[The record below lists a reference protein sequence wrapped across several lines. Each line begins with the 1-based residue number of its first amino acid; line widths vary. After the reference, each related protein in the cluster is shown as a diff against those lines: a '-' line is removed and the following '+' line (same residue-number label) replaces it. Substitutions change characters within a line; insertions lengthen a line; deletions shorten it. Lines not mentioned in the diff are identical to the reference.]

1 MNAMR
6 SAPIPP
12 HTRMVPG
19 LLPLILLALMPFVNA
34 CTWKR
39 AFPENGGPAIWTTQE
54 FQALTGDQD
63 TFQGHQLRLA
73 GRIVRAEG
81 QNSRFL
87 ILAQWLP
94 FPTDEYSLGGPTD
107 SSSPS
112 LYITYSAEIDEEGL
126 EAGNEFL
133 VAGTLSGTREYV
145 PLIGPQQQAPVIAA
159 ECVTIWKTAGT
170 DLSEFTIMHPLD
182 PRYPP
187 PLAKTY
193 CIEE

>member
-6 SAPIPP
+6 PTPIRTP
-12 HTRMVPG
+12 TRIVPG
-19 LLPLILLALMPFVNA
+19 LLPLILLAVLPLVNT

-39 AFPENGGPAIWTTQE
+39 AFPENGSPAISTTRE

-63 TFQGHQLRLA
+63 GYQGHQLRLA
-73 GRIVRAEG
+73 GRIVRAERE
-81 QNSRFL
+81 NSGFL

-94 FPTDEYSLGGPTD
+94 FPKDEYSLGGPTD

-112 LYITYSAEIDEEGL
+112 LYVTYPGEIDEEGL

-145 PLIGPQQQAPVIAA
+145 PLIGPERQAPVIAA
-159 ECVTIWKTAGT
+159 ECVRISKTAGT
-170 DLSEFTIMHPLD
+170 DLSEFTNMD

-187 PLAKTY
+187 PLTETY
-193 CIEE
+193 CIG